1 MSWQEGDGPAPEP
14 PDRPL
19 GADEHMSLAQGYL
32 AAAEKLRAEL
42 VATDPTDEPFDDRIV
57 ARITRVRNTSSTLL
71 YSAIDLANAHRAMA
85 VALRDSVPQRIEM
98 RSPFDPDETD
108 RAIREQLA
116 ADTEA
121 HQSVTHAPGIDPEPE
136 GSEGDLWT
144 TDGEWFWYAVANH
157 GSDER
162 WIQARYYAHI
172 LTWQA
177 AGTRPTPLRWEEL
190 RNEDLTGE
198 PDMILRR
205 PTADERSRFYGPEPD
220 PQSAITEQHAR
231 TTTIPAPSTLG
242 EAFRTP
248 YATADIADIAA
259 QPYPRYPQVGPFN
272 DPKPSVLTHVVC
284 PKCGFTGRGLY
295 PGERDRRTAKNDPLC
310 PGCARPEPE
319 NGTACDC
326 CLSGLFADEGI
337 DPAETVCGMCDHRV
351 VKHARRMP
359 ERLIPAAQ
367 AWPLQPAPEGPI
379 RFGATVAA
387 FSDEAVAEMAR
398 AVEREQAKRGGAA
411 QWREG

>member
-1 MSWQEGDGPAPEP
+1 MSWQEGNGPAPEP

-19 GADEHMSLAQGYL
+19 GADEHLSVAQGYL

-205 PTADERSRFYGPEPD
+205 PNAEERARFYGPEPD
-220 PQSAITEQHAR
+220 PQPAVMEQHER
-231 TTTIPAPSTLG
+231 TTTIPDNAPTPPEAACHQFVALEGVRPATTTLCERCG
-242 EAFRTP
+242 ASAEAHLLKMFGPRQGGIL
-248 YATADIADIAA
+248 ARQIRAA
-259 QPYPRYPQVGPFN
+259 EQI
-272 DPKPSVLTHVVC
+272 SE
-284 PKCGFTGRGLY
+284 GL
-295 PGERDRRTAKNDPLC
+295 N
-310 PGCARPEPE
+310 
-319 NGTACDC
+319 
-326 CLSGLFADEGI
+326 
-337 DPAETVCGMCDHRV
+337 
-351 VKHARRMP
+351 
-359 ERLIPAAQ
+359 
-367 AWPLQPAPEGPI
+367 PAP
-379 RFGATVAA
+379 
-387 FSDEAVAEMAR
+387 
-398 AVEREQAKRGGAA
+398 RGGEA

>member
-220 PQSAITEQHAR
+220 PKPVDDRVARFERGEGGGQWLTQPVPDGQGGQVDASA
-231 TTTIPAPSTLG
+231 
-242 EAFRTP
+242 
-248 YATADIADIAA
+248 
-259 QPYPRYPQVGPFN
+259 
-272 DPKPSVLTHVVC
+272 
-284 PKCGFTGRGLY
+284 
-295 PGERDRRTAKNDPLC
+295 
-310 PGCARPEPE
+310 
-319 NGTACDC
+319 
-326 CLSGLFADEGI
+326 
-337 DPAETVCGMCDHRV
+337 TVT
-351 VKHARRMP
+351 
-359 ERLIPAAQ
+359 
-367 AWPLQPAPEGPI
+367 PAPEGPI
-379 RFGATVAA
+379 RFDATVGA
-387 FSDEAVAEMAR
+387 FGDDALAEMAR
-398 AVEREQAKRGGAA
+398 AVEREQARRSMAERTRRA
-411 QWREG
+411 YTSPERR